1 MPLDPPQPVVCRRPV
16 NEATDMEQESTTI
29 LEGPWKKSQADG
41 VPPAAERGSEATERQ
56 SPDRL
61 PSGSPV
67 VELREIIARRKEKAL
82 WRRVSAEKDG
92 NIYET
97 ARANGAETELVEL
110 LADIERT
117 LEGSPAAND
126 GTQRPPVAGLSD
138 SGTAS
143 PGGSLE

>member
-117 LEGSPAAND
+117 LEGSPAANA
-126 GTQRPPVAGLSD
+126 QALRPAAGE
-138 SGTAS
+138 
-143 PGGSLE
+143 P